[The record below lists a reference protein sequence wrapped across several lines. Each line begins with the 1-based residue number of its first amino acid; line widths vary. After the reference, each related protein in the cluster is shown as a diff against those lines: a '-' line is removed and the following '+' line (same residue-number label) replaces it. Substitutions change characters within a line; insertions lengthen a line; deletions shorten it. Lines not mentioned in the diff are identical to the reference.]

1 VKLWRLFW
9 LSLAGS
15 MIASAT
21 GCAQLAGLGGAA
33 QPGAPVREGGRAVT
47 VSVQPAREGP
57 ISLVLTYS
65 GSVQPVSQVSI
76 VPKVSGRVEKL
87 AVDVGSSVKA
97 GDLIARLDR
106 ATLEASVKQAEANL
120 QVAQARL
127 ATIQTGSRPEEIAQ
141 AEATLASA
149 KARLA
154 QVKNG
159 PTAADLQAAESAVT
173 TAQSALQKAQTDL
186 LKLKQMPTDDDLRAA
201 QLDLDKANNALYA
214 AQAARDGVCV
224 PRNPKYQCDSAQAS
238 VAAAET
244 AVAQAQR
251 AYDRIRAG
259 AKPEDIGVAE
269 KAVASAQAQLQS
281 AQAKLAQLKAS
292 PTPED
297 IAIAT
302 AAVTQA
308 ESALALKKNPYTDRD
323 LQSAQAQVAQAQAA
337 LDSAKAQLAE
347 ADVVAPFDGIVTQK
361 LLSEGAIASA
371 QSPLVVLA
379 SQAVEV
385 AVTAEEARI
394 GLIQPG
400 LSTTLTVPAY
410 PGQAIPARVSSVAPG
425 ADAKTHTFVVKVTPN
440 DQDGRLK
447 PGMFA
452 EVKVTA
458 QEQPKAVLV
467 PKEGVFDRSG
477 KSYVFVV
484 ADNKA
489 ALREI
494 KTGLSD
500 DQQVEAVSGV
510 KPGEMVVVAG
520 QASLSDGD
528 AIRIAG
534 AQPGQAPARP
544 GGQQGQSGQSGQQ
557 GQGAQQPRPKPEGAS
572 TQPTTGGP
580 TEQPAAGTP
589 APKQ

>member
-15 MIASAT
+15 LLASAT
-21 GCAQLAGLGGAA
+21 GCAQLAGLGSAA
-33 QPGAPVREGGRAVT
+33 QPGAPAREGGRAVT

-57 ISLVLTYS
+57 IALVLTYS
-65 GSVQPVSQVSI
+65 GSVQPISQVS
-76 VPKVSGRVEKL
+76 VAPKSSGRIEKL
-87 AVDVGSSVKA
+87 AVDVGSAVKA
-97 GDLIARLDR
+97 GDLLARLDR
-106 ATLEASVKQAEANL
+106 ATLEAAVKQAEANL
-120 QVAQARL
+120 AVAQVRL
-127 ATIQTGSRPEEIAQ
+127 ASVQAGSRPEEIAQ
-141 AEATLASA
+141 AEAALASA

-173 TAQSALQKAQTDL
+173 AAQSALQKAQTDL

-214 AQAARDGVCV
+214 AQANRDGVCGNA
-224 PRNPKYQCDSAQAS
+224 RNPKYQCDSAQAS
-238 VAAAET
+238 VASAET

-251 AYDRIRAG
+251 AYDRTKAG
-259 AKPEDIGVAE
+259 ARPEDIGVAE

-297 IAIAT
+297 VAIAT

-308 ESALALKKNPYTDRD
+308 ENQLALKKNPYTDRD

-337 LDSAKAQLAE
+337 LDSAKSQLAE
-347 ADVVAPFDGIVTQK
+347 ANVLAPFDGVVTQR
-361 LLSEGAIASA
+361 LLSEGALASA
-371 QSPLVVLA
+371 QMPLLVLV

-385 AVTAEEARI
+385 ALAVEEGRVGI
-394 GLIQPG
+394 VQPG
-400 LSTTLTVPAY
+400 LATTLTVPTY
-410 PGQAIPARVSSVAPG
+410 PGQVFPAKVASVAPG
-425 ADAKTHTFVVKVTPN
+425 ADTKTHTFVVKVTPD
-440 DQDGRLK
+440 DQDGRLR

-458 QEQPKAVLV
+458 QQQRKAVLV
-467 PKEGVFDRSG
+467 PKESVVDRVG

-484 ADNKA
+484 ADGKA

-494 KTGLSD
+494 KVGLSD
-500 DQQVEAVSGV
+500 DQQVEAASGV
-510 KPGEMVVVAG
+510 AAGEMVVTAG
-520 QASLSDGD
+520 QASLNDGD
-528 AIRIAG
+528 GVRIAG
-534 AQPGQAPARP
+534 GARPDQAPAKPGGTPAQPGQGGDQPRQRSEGAPGKP
-544 GGQQGQSGQSGQQ
+544 TQGGQSGQP
-557 GQGAQQPRPKPEGAS
+557 GA
-572 TQPTTGGP
+572 
-580 TEQPAAGTP
+580 TP
-589 APKQ
+589 GVPQ